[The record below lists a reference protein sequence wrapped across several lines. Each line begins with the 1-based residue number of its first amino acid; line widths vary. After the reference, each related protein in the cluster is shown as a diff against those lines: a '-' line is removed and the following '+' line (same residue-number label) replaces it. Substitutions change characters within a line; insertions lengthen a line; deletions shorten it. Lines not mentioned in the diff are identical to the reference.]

1 LSFAII
7 LCACDFNYIRRC
19 DSQPICDTYRACFS
33 WAAQNFREAQTVNL
47 GDSNFEDG
55 FAARGWFFQE
65 FASGYS
71 AGELKLGKG
80 ILAAQGKIH
89 QSL

>member
-1 LSFAII
+1 M
-7 LCACDFNYIRRC
+7 
-19 DSQPICDTYRACFS
+19 
-33 WAAQNFREAQTVNL
+33 NL
-47 GDSNFEDG
+47 RDSNFEDG
-55 FAARGWFFQE
+55 FGARGWFFQE

-89 QSL
+89 QSF